1 MDPYGVGPCEWWR
14 SGYRGTTC
22 HPHAALLLV
31 DFLLGPD
38 GQKILERFKYGS
50 AAKDYGFN
58 RWYPEAGLT
67 NDQYERQLIKW
78 EKLMNS
84 IARR

>member
-1 MDPYGVGPCEWWR
+1 M
-14 SGYRGTTC
+14 
-22 HPHAALLLV
+22 V

-50 AAKDYGFN
+50 AAKDYGFK

-67 NDQYERQLIKW
+67 SDQYERELMKW